1 MSANETRDLIEQAL
15 ERMLTELPALRKLP
29 LPFQLELRG
38 RGDKQLYLV
47 QLSGTDAPPHIEKG
61 SGETA
66 KIILGVTRPHFNV
79 LAEKGTIA
87 MWREAFVAGHAHV
100 AGPSQTL
107 KLILNV
113 VERHEKRASGRRR
126 G

>member
-1 MSANETRDLIEQAL
+1 MSANETRDLIEHAL

-29 LPFQLELRG
+29 LIFQLELRG

-47 QLSGTDAPPHIEKG
+47 QLSGTDAPPKIEKG
-61 SGETA
+61 NGEGA
-66 KIILGVTRPHFNV
+66 KIILGVTRPHFNT
-79 LAEKGTIA
+79 LSDKGTVA

-100 AGPSQTL
+100 AGPPQVL
-107 KLILNV
+107 KLIANV
-113 VERHEKRASGRRR
+113 VERHEKRVQARRH

>member
-1 MSANETRDLIEQAL
+1 MSANETRDLIENAL

-29 LPFQLELRG
+29 LVFQLELRG

-47 QLSGTDAPPHIEKG
+47 QMSGSDAPPKIEKG
-61 SGETA
+61 TGEGA

-79 LAEKGTIA
+79 LSDKGTIA

-100 AGPSQTL
+100 AGPPQIL
-107 KLILNV
+107 KLIVNV
-113 VERHEKRASGRRR
+113 VERHEKRASARRH

>member
-15 ERMLTELPALRKLP
+15 DRTLTELPALRKLP
-29 LPFQLELRG
+29 IVFQLELRG
-38 RGDKQLYLV
+38 RSDKQLYLV
-47 QLSGTDAPPHIEKG
+47 QLSGKDTPPKIERG

-66 KIILGVTRPHFNV
+66 KIMLGVTRPHFNV
-79 LAEKGTIA
+79 LAEKGTVA

-100 AGPSQTL
+100 AGPSQML
-107 KLILNV
+107 QLILKV
-113 VERHEKRASGRRR
+113 VEKHESRTAGRRR

>member
-1 MSANETRDLIEQAL
+1 MSANETRDLIAAAI
-15 ERMLTELPALRKLP
+15 ERMLVELPALRKLP

-47 QLSGTDAPPHIEKG
+47 ELSGTDAPPKIERG
-61 SGETA
+61 NGEGA
-66 KIILGVTRPHFNV
+66 KIILGVTRPHFNT
-79 LAEKGTIA
+79 LSDKGTVA

-100 AGPSQTL
+100 AGPPQTL

-113 VERHEKRASGRRR
+113 VERHEKRASARRH